1 MKKYINLLIII
12 LLVGLVSCSDD
23 FLTNSTTERQAAG
36 EPATEGAILS
46 NLASAYQVL
55 LFDSY
60 ARQNYN

>member
-36 EPATEGAILS
+36 EPATEGAIL
-46 NLASAYQVL
+46 
-55 LFDSY
+55 
-60 ARQNYN
+60 